1 MKIFKYPCG
10 DGTIMRHDTKSRRRV
25 LREALAVGG
34 AGVSVALAGCGS
46 DSDGSDG
53 GGGSDGSDG
62 SDGGS
67 AGAGDPVEPIEFIV
81 TTQSYDPVRYEF
93 GNLIAENWR
102 ELGFEVEVNPLAW
115 NTIVSRTFDEQNFDA
130 FTLNWAGRAERLD
143 PDPFCYSLHHS
154 SQTESGGNNMVNYE
168 NSEYDEYAEEQRRT
182 YDEDERKDA
191 VLRCQEIFA
200 EDQPRTPIANQTQNM
215 PYLEDSFDE
224 IVDMIGEGLMSFW
237 TAVDSVPADGV
248 DQISLGYPSDVNN
261 LNPVDG
267 TATHD
272 TQTMRLIYD
281 KLVRIDTDGTV
292 TNWLAED
299 VEAVD
304 DTTVRATIRTDQQ
317 WHDGEDLTVE
327 DVKFS
332 FDYLQEYSAV
342 LSGFMGPL
350 ESTSIVDDQTVE
362 FSMSEAF
369 APFISTALGQVFII
383 PQHIWETIPEDLD
396 GISEPVGWEN
406 PEPVGSGPFEFV
418 SWSRDEQMIL
428 QANEDHFNPPN
439 IPELIKIPGAD
450 IQSLVRLLEDGS
462 LDMIGWVP
470 GPDTVNRLRNQVDR
484 AAVNSI
490 DSHGWYHINY
500 QLDRAPFDDIAV
512 RHALADAIPKQDI
525 VDIVMDG
532 QGTVTHTFMAEVN
545 EFWHNPDVRQFGD
558 NLERA
563 QTTLEEAG
571 YTLQDG
577 RLHYPEE

>member
-1 MKIFKYPCG
+1 MQSYNNSRVFAACMV
-10 DGTIMRHDTKSRRRV
+10 DNTKSRRRV
-25 LREALAVGG
+25 LRDALAVGG
-34 AGVSVALAGCGS
+34 AGISVALAGCQD
-46 DSDGSDG
+46 DSDGETG
-53 GGGSDGSDG
+53 
-62 SDGGS
+62 
-67 AGAGDPVEPIEFIV
+67 GAGNPVESIEFIV
-81 TTQSYDPVRYEF
+81 TTQDYDPVRYEF

-102 ELGFEVEVNPLAW
+102 ELGFEVDVNPLAW
-115 NTIVSRTFDEQNFDA
+115 NTIVGRTFDEQNFDA

-143 PDPFCYSLHHS
+143 PDPFSYSLHHS
-154 SQTESGGNNMVNYE
+154 SQTDTGGNNMVNYE
-168 NSEYDEYAEEQRRT
+168 SSEYDEYAEAQRTT
-182 YDEDERKDA
+182 YDEDERREA
-191 VLRCQEIFA
+191 VLQCQEIFA

-215 PYLEDSFDE
+215 PYLIDSFDE

-267 TATHD
+267 SATHD

-299 VEAVD
+299 LEAVD

-332 FDYLQEYSAV
+332 FDYLQEHSST

-350 ESTSIVDDQTVE
+350 ESTTVIDDQTVE
-362 FSMSEAF
+362 FSMSEPF

-383 PQHIWETIPEDLD
+383 PQHIWENVPEDID
-396 GISEPVGWEN
+396 GVSEPVEWEN
-406 PEPVGSGPFEFV
+406 PEPIGSGPFEFV
-418 SWSRDEQMIL
+418 NWDRDEQMTL
-428 QANEDHFNPPN
+428 RANEDHFNPPN
-439 IPELIKIPGAD
+439 IQELIKIPGAD
-450 IQSLVRLLEDGS
+450 MQSLVRLLEDES

-470 GPDTVNRLRNQVDR
+470 GPDTVNRLRDDVDH
-484 AAVNSI
+484 AGINSI
-490 DSHGWYHINY
+490 DGHGWYHINY
-500 QLDRAPFDDIAV
+500 QLDRAPFDDVTV

-532 QGTVTHTFMAEVN
+532 MGTVTHTFMAEVN
-545 EFWHNPDVRQFGD
+545 EFWHNPDVMEFGD
-558 NLERA
+558 DLEGARA
-563 QTTLEEAG
+563 TLEEAG
-571 YTLQDG
+571 YTVQDG